1 MLNLNSQYS
10 SITLGTVGQLTGK
23 TKFDGTYRIESVG
36 RCTLTAGYTQ
46 IRIDRLSES
55 CVVDKLRF
63 SGLRIGEV
71 ARGFSEISVKASY
84 SEVHL
89 GLTPGHAFRADLSAS
104 YGQIHT
110 GDLNIRAADTRS
122 GHTNQL
128 SGTAGASESPRARVS
143 VTSSFGD
150 IYLK

>member
-1 MLNLNSQYS
+1 
-10 SITLGTVGQLTGK
+10 
-23 TKFDGTYRIESVG
+23 
-36 RCTLTAGYTQ
+36 
-46 IRIDRLSES
+46 
-55 CVVDKLRF
+55 
-63 SGLRIGEV
+63 
-71 ARGFSEISVKASY
+71 
-84 SEVHL
+84 VHL
-89 GLTPGHAFRADLSAS
+89 GLTPSHAFRADLSAS
-104 YGQIHT
+104 YGPIHT